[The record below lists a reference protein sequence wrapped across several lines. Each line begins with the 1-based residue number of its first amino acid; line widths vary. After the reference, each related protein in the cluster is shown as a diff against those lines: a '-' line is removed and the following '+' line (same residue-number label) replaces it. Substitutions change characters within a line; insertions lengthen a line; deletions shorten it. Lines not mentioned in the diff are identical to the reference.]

1 MDKNFGIFVV
11 TKLRFVR
18 DLKPGDIFLEAGAP
32 LYAFGFGDREK
43 IFSEQ
48 KYSNDII
55 GMSVIVK
62 DKEIMLA
69 RLRTINSIFISN
81 SGIEVAVKENNKLQ
95 SFGVYES
102 VYVLKYMSF
111 EQIEE
116 KFGYNLLSQLVNF
129 I

>member
-1 MDKNFGIFVV
+1 MDKTFGIFVV
-11 TKLRFVR
+11 TKLGFVR

-32 LYAFGFGDREK
+32 LYAFDFGSIGK
-43 IFSEQ
+43 VFSEQ

-55 GMSVIVK
+55 GMNVVIK

-95 SFGVYES
+95 SFDVYES
-102 VYVLKYMSF
+102 VYVLKYISF
-111 EQIEE
+111 EQIEQ
-116 KFGYNLLSQLVNF
+116 KLGWNLLSQLVNF